1 MNLEIN
7 EDLQIN
13 NLNNIN
19 NTKKNRNNNNNNNN
33 NEKLKKLWN
42 QFDEEFDSN
51 KSKKLECI
59 YINDK
64 LNNINNE
71 VCTKCDSSLYIG
83 DDNFLTCLN
92 PECGIIYKDNI
103 DRGAEWRFYGADDKN
118 NLDPTRCGMPI
129 NPLLYESSFSCKV
142 LCPYKT
148 SYEMHKIKRYSEWQS
163 MPYKEKSQYDDF
175 QYISNISQNSGIPK
189 MIIDDAL
196 RFYKKISEAKTYR
209 GLNRDGII
217 AASIYISCR
226 VNNYPRTAKE
236 IADIFNLD
244 NTSATKGCKNVMTIM
259 NEIEHNDN
267 EEKIV
272 LNKTTPI
279 AFIERYCS
287 KLNIN
292 SELTKLCKFIA
303 LKIEKQNLIPENTP
317 HSIAAGIIYFI
328 SQLCNLNIS
337 KNLINNISKISE
349 VTINKCFKKLEY
361 YKFELIPKVILEKY
375 NIQ

>member
-1 MNLEIN
+1 MDLEIN
-7 EDLQIN
+7 EDVVIN
-13 NLNNIN
+13 NLNNSNI
-19 NTKKNRNNNNNNNN
+19 TKKNRNNKNN
-33 NEKLKKLWN
+33 NEKKLKNLWN

-59 YINDK
+59 YRND
-64 LNNINNE
+64 IDTISQE
-71 VCTKCDSSLYIG
+71 FCSKCNSNLYIG
-83 DDNFLTCLN
+83 DENFLICQN
-92 PECGIIYKDNI
+92 PKCGIIYKDNI

-129 NPLLYESSFSCKV
+129 NPLLYESSFSCKL
-142 LCPYKT
+142 LCPFKT

-175 QYISNISQNSGIPK
+175 QYISNIAQNSGIPK
-189 MIIDDAL
+189 MIIDDAT

-259 NEIEHNDN
+259 NEIEHNDDN
-267 EEKIV
+267 EEKLV
-272 LNKTTPI
+272 LNKTSPI
-279 AFIERYCS
+279 SFIERYCS

-292 SELTKLCKFIA
+292 MELTKLCKFIA

-337 KNLINNISKISE
+337 KNLINTISKISE
-349 VTINKCFKKLEY
+349 VTINKCFKKLEC
-361 YKFELIPKVILEKY
+361 YKLELIPKVILEKY
-375 NIQ
+375 NIK